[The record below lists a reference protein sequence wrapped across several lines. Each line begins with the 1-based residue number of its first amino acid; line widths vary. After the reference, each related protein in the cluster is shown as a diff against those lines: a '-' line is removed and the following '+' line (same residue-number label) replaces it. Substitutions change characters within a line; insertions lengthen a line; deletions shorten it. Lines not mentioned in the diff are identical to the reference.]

1 MKDNKKHI
9 VCFSGGKDSTTMLLK
24 MVEANM
30 KIDKIIFADTTL
42 EYPEMYDYIDTIEK
56 YIDREII
63 KTTPKK
69 SFDEWCYG
77 KFIRGNREGEVR
89 GLPAVLCPCYWMRES
104 KVNPMQSYT
113 KGNHVYFGITCNEQH
128 RAKEK
133 KGMFAHYPLIEWGM
147 TENGCNHFLRN
158 LGLLNPLYHHMK
170 RTGCWLCPKQSIIS
184 LRFLYNNHLDLWE
197 KLKVYEQNSPCGFKI
212 DKTLDEFEIQFKR
225 ENNRIRFF

>member
-24 MVEANM
+24 MVKANM
-30 KIDKIIFADTTL
+30 EIDKIIFADTTL
-42 EYPEMYDYIDTIEK
+42 EYPEMYDYINKIEK
-56 YIDREII
+56 YIGREII

-77 KFIRGNREGEVR
+77 KFVRGNHEGEIR
-89 GLPAVLCPCYWMRES
+89 GLPAVLYPCYWMRES
-104 KVNPMQSYT
+104 KVNPMQFYT

-133 KGMFAHYPLIEWGM
+133 KDMHAHYPLIKWGM
-147 TENGCNHFLRN
+147 TENGCTYFLRN
-158 LGLLNPLYHHMK
+158 LGLLNPLYNHIK
-170 RTGCWLCPKQSIIS
+170 RTGCWLCPKQSTMS
-184 LRFLYNNHLDLWE
+184 LRFLYNNHLDLWK
-197 KLKVYEQNSPCGFKI
+197 KLKIYEQNSPRGFMI

-225 ENNRIRFF
+225 ENNRPKLF